1 MRPYRFRMRLS
12 SKRLNVTRLG
22 KGPAAACRAAAWLS
36 LGSASSD
43 IELMERLLS
52 CRVHDCANGARL
64 QEGRS
69 AGRPEFARDGSSRTP
84 VLPETCRH
92 AIVSGIIIPPHFR
105 LPTALLN
112 CDNTVLRWPGPF
124 GLGFLSPQPPGV
136 VGIGPVRRE
145 VNPHPGPTRVGP
157 FSFWGC

>member
-1 MRPYRFRMRLS
+1 MRPYKFRMRLS

-43 IELMERLLS
+43 IELMESLLS
-52 CRVHDCANGARL
+52 CFLHHFANRARL

-69 AGRPEFARDGSSRTP
+69 AGWPEFARDGSSRTP
-84 VLPETCRH
+84 LRAETCRH

-105 LPTALLN
+105 LPTA
-112 CDNTVLRWPGPF
+112 
-124 GLGFLSPQPPGV
+124 
-136 VGIGPVRRE
+136 
-145 VNPHPGPTRVGP
+145 
-157 FSFWGC
+157 